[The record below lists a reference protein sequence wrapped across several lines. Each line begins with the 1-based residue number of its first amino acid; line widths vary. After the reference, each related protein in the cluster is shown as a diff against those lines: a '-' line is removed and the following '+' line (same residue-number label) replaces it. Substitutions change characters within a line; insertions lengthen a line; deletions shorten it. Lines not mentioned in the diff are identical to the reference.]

1 MIAHNIHGKIAEA
14 AGGRRTAFVTGASQ
28 GPGADIAVALAR
40 DGYDVAVSSRRVEK
54 LAGTLERIAAA
65 GARAVPVALDLRSQ
79 PSIGRAMAQAL
90 SAFGHLDALVNNAAV
105 TLRRPALEVT
115 PQEWDEV
122 MAVNLTGT
130 FFMSQG
136 MGRHLIKAR
145 RPGSIISLASTH
157 GMVGYAQR
165 STYGI
170 SKAGIIQMTRML
182 AIEWAE
188 HGIRVNAIAPGTVD
202 TPSRAEYFSAHP
214 AARDAMI
221 ERIPFRRFG
230 APGEVAGMVRYLAS
244 PQAAYITGQTL
255 VLDGG
260 LTSY

>member
-1 MIAHNIHGKIAEA
+1 VTRGAAEMIAHNIHGKIAEA

-28 GPGADIAVALAR
+28 GLGAEIAVALAR

-65 GARAVPVALDLRSQ
+65 GARAVPVELDLRSQ

-170 SKAGIIQMTRML
+170 S
-182 AIEWAE
+182 
-188 HGIRVNAIAPGTVD
+188 
-202 TPSRAEYFSAHP
+202 EYFSAHP